1 MVDTKAANP
10 TNKAPYLFH
19 FAFSFVKSDVGKP
32 EWGLSPPLSIKKG
45 VELRCSD

>member
-10 TNKAPYLFH
+10 TKQAPYLFH
-19 FAFSFVKSDVGKP
+19 FALSFVKSDVGKP
-32 EWGLSPPLSIKKG
+32 EWELSSPLSIKKG

>member
-1 MVDTKAANP
+1 MVNTKAANA

-19 FAFSFVKSDVGKP
+19 FALSFVKSDVGKP
-32 EWGLSPPLSIKKG
+32 EWGISPSLFIKKG